1 MSVEADVLGCC
12 CGVSCT
18 DGGAG
23 MDTASEALGAF
34 APQTGTPRELLK
46 QALAAEM
53 SWHHAALEH
62 LATVPK
68 AMADTDRY
76 VAGRI
81 SLTQLV
87 RRIRD
92 HDAPQ

>member
-1 MSVEADVLGCC
+1 VGTVVP
-12 CGVSCT
+12 VSET
-18 DGGAG
+18 LR
-23 MDTASEALGAF
+23 AST
-34 APQTGTPRELLK
+34 PQTGTPRHQLQ

-62 LATVPK
+62 LAPVPQ

-76 VAGRI
+76 VAGEI

-87 RRIRD
+87 NRIRD
-92 HDAPQ
+92 HHAPE